1 MLILKI
7 VFLQKFRKLIR
18 IVEQQDWVIYCIVGV
33 ILSYL
38 ILFKTLHR
46 NVSLVEFLF
55 QPYENTNNNILS
67 WFFTTLLFSV
77 SFSVLFSQ
85 YIPVVPK
92 FISENISFFGFQF
105 NKFGFILTSL
115 LLFYL
120 IKNILVYLFYGSIQE
135 LKKFGK
141 YSFVAQKYYLV
152 YSFVFLLLSFI
163 HYYLPVDKHKIFT
176 FYVLI
181 SIIAFALKLLLYLF
195 HNQRILPE
203 EWYYKILYICTLQI
217 LPSLLIWKF
226 WFF

>member
-46 NVSLVEFLF
+46 NVSLVEFLI

-92 FISENISFFGFQF
+92 FISENISFFGLQF

-115 LLFYL
+115 LLYYL
-120 IKNILVYLFYGSIQE
+120 TKNVVIYLFYGSIQE
-135 LKKFGK
+135 LKKFGR

-152 YSFVFLLLSFI
+152 YSLVFLLLSFT
-163 HYYLPVDKHKIFT
+163 HYYLQVDKHKIFI
-176 FYVLI
+176 FYVLL
-181 SIIAFALKLLLYLF
+181 SILAFTLKIFIYLF

-217 LPSLLIWKF
+217 LPSLLLWKF